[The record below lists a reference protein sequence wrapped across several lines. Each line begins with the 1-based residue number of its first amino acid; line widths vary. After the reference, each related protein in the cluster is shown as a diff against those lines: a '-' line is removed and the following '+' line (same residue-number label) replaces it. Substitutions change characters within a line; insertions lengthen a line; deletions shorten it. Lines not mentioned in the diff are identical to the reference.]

1 MQYSAFARAVL
12 QFYDKFVASV
22 ICHIEGIFL
31 TINVTKLSQ
40 KGHIGPVR
48 TAMQR
53 NATAMRRMIVPMF
66 VCALGAASPAM
77 ASEDTQ
83 HWETLTLNVALPDS
97 FKLQSET
104 VARTG
109 DAKGFYEIEENVMVG
124 KKLNKTVTVW
134 LGYTFNPTYSHGTF
148 QRREHRFRQQ
158 VNFDNVLVLGKA
170 KYIVTLSN
178 AVGKFEEMKDIPI
191 TRVAVDGAGNA
202 TFSVGAF
209 AAAAIHVGAK
219 LAGGPPP
226 STVAVT
232 FTEVADT
239 FFGQNIYVVGDLAA
253 LGAWNTG
260 AAVPL
265 TWISG
270 SGTTGTWRTTINLP
284 ASTAVQYK
292 YIKKDGA
299 GAVTWESGANRALT
313 TGAGG
318 TRLPRRI
325 DTHNTLPRQELRQAS

>member
-170 KYIVTLSN
+170 KVSGRMRLEERWREGLPGTGWRLRPQEKIAMPLVGKTTLTLSSEQFFNLNTMSFQKTSGLDRMRN
-178 AVGKFEEMKDIPI
+178 AISIGMPLSKKVSVDVGYLNQHGFVRNGPD
-191 TRVAVDGAGNA
+191 TSD
-202 TFSVGAF
+202 
-209 AAAAIHVGAK
+209 HV
-219 LAGGPPP
+219 L
-226 STVAVT
+226 T
-232 FTEVADT
+232 
-239 FFGQNIYVVGDLAA
+239 
-253 LGAWNTG
+253 LG
-260 AAVPL
+260 L
-265 TWISG
+265 T
-270 SGTTGTWRTTINLP
+270 
-284 ASTAVQYK
+284 AS
-292 YIKKDGA
+292 
-299 GAVTWESGANRALT
+299 L
-313 TGAGG
+313 
-318 TRLPRRI
+318 
-325 DTHNTLPRQELRQAS
+325 

>member
-1 MQYSAFARAVL
+1 M

-170 KYIVTLSN
+170 LGGS
-178 AVGKFEEMKDIPI
+178 MIPI
-191 TRVAVDGAGNA
+191 SATLTTPEIQQKAFGTMEKFDLHGSTFSGNA
-202 TFSVGAF
+202 FACRHAPGRKHRLFPNLFVVARQANHRRQQFEQAF
-209 AAAAIHVGAK
+209 HRF
-219 LAGGPPP
+219 
-226 STVAVT
+226 TV
-232 FTEVADT
+232 F
-239 FFGQNIYVVGDLAA
+239 A
-253 LGAWNTG
+253 LGEAQPVSVSLFQPSAVSANWHAQPPANTSQNRNPDCFRG
-260 AAVPL
+260 RDKSDSFGFSAAFCNWRRLVWQRVRL
-265 TWISG
+265 LGHDRIH
-270 SGTTGTWRTTINLP
+270 TGRSPN
-284 ASTAVQYK
+284 A
-292 YIKKDGA
+292 
-299 GAVTWESGANRALT
+299 ES
-313 TGAGG
+313 
-318 TRLPRRI
+318 P
-325 DTHNTLPRQELRQAS
+325 